1 MAFFSD
7 LRYTAATPEQLW
19 IALEN
24 VLYDNEFDLGDNLTI
39 TQYMKS
45 WTEQAGYP
53 LVTIVKEN
61 NTFIITQV
69 NIILC
74 ISFKLSNLKMYCLV
88 H

>member
-1 MAFFSD
+1 MLLFSD
-7 LRYTAATPEQLW
+7 FRYTAVTPEQLW

-69 NIILC
+69 NTTFVFPL
-74 ISFKLSNLKMYCLV
+74 N
-88 H
+88 